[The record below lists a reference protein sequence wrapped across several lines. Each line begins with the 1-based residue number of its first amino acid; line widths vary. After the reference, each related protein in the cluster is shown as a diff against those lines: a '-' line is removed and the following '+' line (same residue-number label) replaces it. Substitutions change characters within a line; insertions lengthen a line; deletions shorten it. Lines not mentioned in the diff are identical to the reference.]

1 MLDKQPAIPCGLVA
15 KSFFND
21 TFELYKFNTEPVDG
35 TEPVMDIDPDKG
47 LATKIEITDNNIAWA
62 SDIEYKFKNI

>member
-1 MLDKQPAIPCGLVA
+1 MNDADPAIPCGLVA

-21 TFELYKFNTEPVDG
+21 TFELYKFKTNPPEG
-35 TEPVMDIDPDKG
+35 TIPDMNIDPKSDTS
-47 LATKIEITDNNIAWA
+47 TKIEIVDTNIAWA